1 MVEILKTVFLI
12 VICLSMAV
20 TLLASS
26 IIIASLT
33 VDEIKTRWEDFQLGR
48 KLSKRFKQRM
58 Q

>member
-12 VICLSMAV
+12 VVCLSAVV

-26 IIIASLT
+26 ILAVCLAA
-33 VDEIKTRWEDFQLGR
+33 DEIKTRWESFQLDR
-48 KLSKRFKQRM
+48 ELSKRFKQRM